1 MGRFADIFGQD
12 DAVGRLRS
20 AWGRDHLPHGLVFAG
35 PEGVGK
41 GTTAEALAM
50 LFLCEKPGDGEAC
63 GVCPSCRLFPAGTHP
78 DYHRVY
84 KELIRLYDK
93 TGKSKGI
100 DLSIEVI
107 RNAVIAPANM
117 KALMNR
123 GKVFVIEQAELMTR
137 DAANALL
144 KTLEEPQG
152 RTLLVLLTDQPFA
165 LLATI
170 RSRCQVFQFS
180 PLSEALVSQQLMQR
194 GYLAD
199 VAADAAGMA
208 QGSLGNAIRWLQDG
222 VIEKAREL
230 RAAIEGAI
238 FQHRC
243 FANLPEWFESAA
255 LDYSEKQMLRDDKGS
270 ADQAKRAG
278 LALYLRLSAETL
290 RRHLPNMTDSVQMQ
304 LVCDTIERL
313 AKTEMYLDGNV
324 NVKLA
329 LEDLM
334 LEMKQSA
341 VSVKP

>member
-1 MGRFADIFGQD
+1 MSGFADILGQD
-12 DAVGRLRS
+12 DAVARLRL
-20 AWGRDHLPHGLVFAG
+20 AWARDHLPHGLVFAG

-41 GTTAEALAM
+41 GTTAQALAI
-50 LFLCEKPGDGEAC
+50 LFLCEKPGEGEAC
-63 GVCPSCRLFPAGTHP
+63 GVCGSCRLFPAGTHP

-84 KELIRLYDK
+84 KEMIRLYDK

-100 DLSIEVI
+100 DLSIDVI
-107 RNAVIAPANM
+107 RNAVLAPASM
-117 KALMNR
+117 KAMMNR

-180 PLSEALVSQQLMQR
+180 PLPEALVSEQLVHR
-194 GYLAD
+194 GYAAD
-199 VAADAAGMA
+199 VAADAAAMA
-208 QGSLGNAIRWLQDG
+208 QGSLGNATRWLQDG
-222 VIEKAREL
+222 VIDKAREL

-238 FQHRC
+238 FHRRP
-243 FANLPEWFESAA
+243 FTNLPEWFESAA
-255 LDYSEKQMLRDDKGS
+255 TDYSEKQVERDPLGS
-270 ADQAKRAG
+270 GDQAKRAG
-278 LALYLRLSAETL
+278 LALYLRLSAELL
-290 RRHLPNMTDSVQMQ
+290 RRHLATMTDSIQMQ

-334 LEMKQSA
+334 LEMSQ
-341 VSVKP
+341 SVK

>member
-12 DAVGRLRS
+12 DAVGRIRS

-63 GVCPSCRLFPAGTHP
+63 GVCGSCRLFPGGTHP

-84 KELIRLYDK
+84 KEMIRLYDK

-100 DLSIEVI
+100 DLSIDVI

-117 KALMNR
+117 KAMMNR

-152 RTLLVLLTDQPFA
+152 RTLLVLLTDQPLA

-170 RSRCQVFQFS
+170 RSRCQVVQFS
-180 PLSEALVSQQLMQR
+180 PLPESLVTQKLVQR
-194 GYLAD
+194 GYGAD
-199 VAADAAGMA
+199 VAADAAAMA

-222 VIEKAREL
+222 VIDRAREL
-230 RAAIEGAI
+230 QAAIEGAV
-238 FQHRC
+238 FHRRP
-243 FANLPEWFESAA
+243 FGNLPEWFDSAA
-255 LDYSEKQMLRDDKGS
+255 AEYGEKQVERDPLGS
-270 ADQAKRAG
+270 EDQAKRAG
-278 LALYLRLSAETL
+278 LALYLRLAAETL
-290 RRHLPNMTDSVQMQ
+290 RRHLANMTDSNQMQ

-334 LEMKQSA
+334 LEMNQ
-341 VSVKP
+341 SVK